1 MTRAQAGLL
10 LMLAGAAVDST
21 SGLLTRLL
29 GAEGFTA
36 ASGRGLFAFA
46 ALAAILAVQ
55 ARGQIWRRLAGI
67 GALGLVFAALAAAG
81 QVMTILSLGNTSVA
95 NFFLI
100 FASAPFVAAVLGWA
114 LLGERPDAATL
125 LAALA
130 GLVGLAVM
138 LGGGGGGNLTGDL
151 LALGCVLLYSA
162 IVLIARG
169 KPGFDMLPVLCVTML
184 LAGLAAWPMADFA
197 GFTPRQW
204 GWLALMGMGQLAIG
218 NLLIFAAAARIPP
231 AQSGLLGILNAAF
244 APAWVFVGIGEVP
257 PAATL
262 LGGGIILA
270 AALAHL
276 GWTLTRP
283 AARAAA

>member
-21 SGLLTRLL
+21 SGLFTRAL
-29 GAEGFTA
+29 GADGFTA
-36 ASGRGLFAFA
+36 AGGRSFFAFLL
-46 ALAAILAVQ
+46 LAGLLAVQ
-55 ARGQIWRRLAGI
+55 ARGAVWRRIGGI
-67 GALGLVFAALAAAG
+67 GALGLVFAGLAAAG
-81 QVMTILSLGNTSVA
+81 QVMTILSLSNTSVA

-100 FASAPFVAAVLGWA
+100 FASAPFVAAVMGWA
-114 LLGERPDAATL
+114 VLGERPDGATL

-130 GLVGLAVM
+130 GLAGMAVM
-138 LGGGGGGNLTGDL
+138 LGGGGGGNLLGDL
-151 LALGCVLLYSA
+151 LAVGCVLMYSA
-162 IVLIARG
+162 IVLIVRG
-169 KPGFDMLPVLCVTML
+169 KAGFDTLAVLCVTML
-184 LAGLAAWPMADFA
+184 LAGLVALPMGDFA

-204 GWLALMGMGQLAIG
+204 GLLALMGMGQLAIG

-244 APAWVFVGIGEVP
+244 APAWVFVGFGEVP

-270 AALAHL
+270 AAVAHL
-276 GWTLTRP
+276 VWTLRRP
-283 AARAAA
+283 PA